1 MSIPIQVRPI
11 CGELAEMISDYCGMK
26 TRLLG
31 AQRP

>member
-11 CGELAEMISDYCGMK
+11 CGELAEMISDYCDMK